1 MRGEKHNTVA
11 DGHALD
17 GGSPLNPDRRAII
30 FWYVSTLALLACL
43 IYAKR
48 PDALNNPQFWAED
61 GGLLFQE
68 WQDFGVSAVFRPA
81 SGYLMVIQRL
91 LAILGSSW
99 GPAPAPMIFNISALA
114 SVLCIGFFIMQSRI
128 DLAIWGKILMVLGIA
143 LIPHSGEVFLNIAN
157 LQHIT
162 ASILV
167 ILAIQREPTRQLN
180 VFTDIML
187 LVLVGLSGPYI
198 IILAPL
204 FVFRCVFKG
213 WTSYNIRLL
222 TVVLGLA
229 LVQGSF
235 LVTADRM
242 TNSLMMS
249 RSIAEWWSTIGIV
262 LPGHL
267 WFAWSD
273 LLPIQHCG
281 SERIKSVISAPAFFA
296 LTPALLV
303 MLGYLTLTSKRRFP
317 ICICFTTSALFFGA
331 ALFDCR
337 DDPMRLYRFWGI
349 GRYFF
354 ITYLCVTWALIF
366 RLSEETGG
374 RWTLPKLLALS
385 FLLLTVLSA
394 SRIFVWPAQPDMYW
408 RAFVEMRNPSEP
420 TVIPTTPRP
429 WRVVLKPDRLH
440 SRDR

>member
-1 MRGEKHNTVA
+1 MKQCVEKIRGSMMN
-11 DGHALD
+11 GC
-17 GGSPLNPDRRAII
+17 PLF
-30 FWYVSTLALLACL
+30 FWYILTLALLACL
-43 IYAKR
+43 LYAKR

-61 GGLLFQE
+61 GGLLFQDQ
-68 WQDFGVSAVFRPA
+68 QDFGVSAVFRPA

-91 LAILGSSW
+91 LAVSGSLW
-99 GPAPAPMIFNISALA
+99 GPALAPLIFNLSALA
-114 SVLCIGFFIMQSRI
+114 AVLCVGFVILQSRI
-128 DLAIWGKILMVLGIA
+128 DMEIWGKALLVLSIA
-143 LIPHSGEVFLNIAN
+143 LIPHSGEVFLNVAN
-157 LQHIT
+157 LQHIS

-167 ILAIQREPTRQLN
+167 VLAIQREPASRLN
-180 VFTDIML
+180 VFIDIIM

-204 FVFRCVFKG
+204 FMLRCVFIG
-213 WTSYNIRLL
+213 WTGHNIRLL
-222 TVVLGLA
+222 AVVLCLA

-242 TNSLMMS
+242 TNSLITS
-249 RSIAEWWSTIGIV
+249 RSIAEWWSIIGIV

-281 SERIKSVISAPAFFA
+281 SDRIKSVISAPVFFA

-317 ICICFTTSALFFGA
+317 IYICFTAGALFFGA

-354 ITYLCVTWALIF
+354 IPYLCVTWALIF

-374 RWTLPKLLALS
+374 RWTLPKLMVLS

-408 RAFVEMRNPSEP
+408 RAFVEMRNRNPSEP
-420 TVIPTTPRP
+420 IVIPTTPRP
-429 WRVVLKPDRLH
+429 WRVILKPDLH
-440 SRDR
+440 PHDR